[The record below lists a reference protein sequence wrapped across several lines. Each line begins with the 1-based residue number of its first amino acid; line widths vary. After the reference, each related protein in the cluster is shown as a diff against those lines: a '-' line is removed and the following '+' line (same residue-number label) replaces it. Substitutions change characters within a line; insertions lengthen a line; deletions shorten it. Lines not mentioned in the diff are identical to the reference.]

1 MPVVTINDVP
11 YTVPSGTRLGTL
23 LAREE
28 KLGMPCGG
36 QGRCGKCKVT
46 ARGALNPLTE
56 REKRYLS
63 RNETAQGIRLACMTV
78 IEGDCGVCITGEKDS
93 QIRIRGDMPQVRL
106 QPAFTAYGCAVD
118 IGTTTLAAC
127 LYDRKGNL
135 LAQASSRNP
144 QAGWGADVISRM
156 DAALRGAGRE
166 LAAAVCKAVDE
177 LLLQL
182 SETAGIHSREIDGLV
197 ITGNTVML
205 HLLTETSTEPL
216 SHAPFAVQRRFGE
229 TMEAG
234 ALRFTAVAPGTG
246 VYLPPCISA
255 FVGADLVTALLAS
268 GIYDGSGI
276 QMLTD
281 IGTNGEMALL
291 QNGRLYVCSAAAGPA
306 FEGAGISQG
315 MQGKNGA
322 IDRVFLQGNELGIH
336 VIGEGAAEG
345 ICGSGIVDALA
356 CLLESGQID
365 ETGYMEEESIS
376 IAPSVAVTQKD
387 VRMVQLAKSAI
398 HAGIR
403 TLLHMADIDCGEVSN
418 LLIAGGFGSYLN
430 VKNAGRIGLIPAGL
444 VPRVRV
450 IGNAALSGAAMLLL
464 NQEYRAACKKYA
476 DDAKEIQLS
485 VNPFFSEEYMAQMM
499 FYASDRQDLQ

>member
-78 IEGDCGVCITGEKDS
+78 IEGDCGVCITGEKEA

-234 ALRFTAVAPGTG
+234 ALRFTGQEFICRPA
-246 VYLPPCISA
+246 YRLLSA
-255 FVGADLVTALLAS
+255 QTWLRRCWHRAFTMD
-268 GIYDGSGI
+268 
-276 QMLTD
+276 
-281 IGTNGEMALL
+281 
-291 QNGRLYVCSAAAGPA
+291 PA
-306 FEGAGISQG
+306 
-315 MQGKNGA
+315 
-322 IDRVFLQGNELGIH
+322 
-336 VIGEGAAEG
+336 
-345 ICGSGIVDALA
+345 
-356 CLLESGQID
+356 
-365 ETGYMEEESIS
+365 
-376 IAPSVAVTQKD
+376 
-387 VRMVQLAKSAI
+387 
-398 HAGIR
+398 
-403 TLLHMADIDCGEVSN
+403 
-418 LLIAGGFGSYLN
+418 
-430 VKNAGRIGLIPAGL
+430 
-444 VPRVRV
+444 
-450 IGNAALSGAAMLLL
+450 
-464 NQEYRAACKKYA
+464 YRC
-476 DDAKEIQLS
+476 
-485 VNPFFSEEYMAQMM
+485 
-499 FYASDRQDLQ
+499 

>member
-11 YTVPSGTRLGTL
+11 YTVPSGTGLDTL
-23 LAREE
+23 LAREG
-28 KLGMPCGG
+28 KMGMPCGG

-46 ARGALNPLTE
+46 ARGALNRLTE
-56 REKRYLS
+56 NEKRFLS
-63 RNETAQGIRLACMTV
+63 PGEIAQGIRLACMTV
-78 IEGDCGVCITGEKDS
+78 IEGDCRVSIAGEKAP
-93 QIRIRGDMPQVRL
+93 QIRIRGEMPKIRL

-127 LYDRKGNL
+127 LYDTQGTA

-156 DAALRGAGRE
+156 DAVLGGAGRE
-166 LAAAVCKAVDE
+166 LADAVCRAVDA

-182 SETAGIHSREIDGLV
+182 SETAGIHSCEIDGMV

-216 SHAPFAVQRRFGE
+216 SHAPFAVQRKFGE
-229 TMEAG
+229 TVEAG
-234 ALRFTAVAPGTG
+234 ALGFTAVAPGTG

-268 GIYDGSGI
+268 GIYEAPGI

-291 QNGRLYVCSAAAGPA
+291 RDGQLYVCSTAAGPA

-315 MQGKNGA
+315 MQGKHGA
-322 IDRVFLQGNELGIH
+322 IDRVFLQDNELRIH
-336 VIGEGAAEG
+336 VIGESTAEG
-345 ICGSGIVDALA
+345 ICGSGIVDAIA

-365 ETGYMEEESIS
+365 ETGYMEEESLP

-403 TLLHMADIDCGEVSN
+403 TLLHMADVDCGEVSS

-430 VKNAGRIGLIPAGL
+430 VENAGRIGLIPGGL
-444 VPRVRV
+444 VPKVRV

-476 DDAKEIQLS
+476 DDAKEIELS
-485 VNPFFSEEYMAQMM
+485 RNSFFSDEYMMQMM
-499 FYASDRQDLQ
+499 FQPAP

>member
-1 MPVVTINDVP
+1 MPVVTMNDVS

-23 LAREE
+23 LAREG
-28 KLGMPCGG
+28 KIGMPCGG

-46 ARGALNPLTE
+46 ATGALNRLTE
-56 REKRYLS
+56 SEKRFLS
-63 RNETAQGIRLACMTV
+63 PDEIARGIRLACMTV
-78 IEGDCGVCITGEKDS
+78 IEGDCTVYVAGEKAP
-93 QIRIRGDMPQVRL
+93 QIRIRGEMPKIRL
-106 QPAFTAYGCAVD
+106 QPAFITYGCAVD

-127 LYDRKGNL
+127 LYDTEGNM

-156 DAALRGAGRE
+156 DAALGGAKRE
-166 LAAAVCKAVDE
+166 LAEAVCRAVDA

-216 SHAPFAVQRRFGE
+216 SHAPFTLLRKFGE
-229 TMEAG
+229 TVEAG
-234 ALRFTAVAPGTG
+234 ALGLTAVEAVTG

-268 GIYDGSGI
+268 GIYEAPGI

-291 QNGRLYVCSAAAGPA
+291 RDGQLYVCSTAAGPA

-315 MQGKNGA
+315 MQGKRGA
-322 IDRVFLQGNELGIH
+322 IDRVFLQDNELDVH
-336 VIGEGAAEG
+336 VIGESAAEG
-345 ICGSGIVDALA
+345 ICGSGIVDAIA

-365 ETGYMEEESIS
+365 ETGYMDKESIL

-387 VRMVQLAKSAI
+387 VRMVQLAKSAV
-398 HAGIR
+398 HAGIL
-403 TLLHMADIDCGEVSN
+403 TLLHMAGTGFGEVSN

-430 VKNAGRIGLIPAGL
+430 VENAGRIGLIPCEM
-444 VPRVRV
+444 VPKVRA

-464 NQEYRAACKKYA
+464 NLEYRAACKKYA
-476 DDAKEIQLS
+476 DDAKEIELS
-485 VNPFFSEEYMAQMM
+485 GNSFFADEYMARMM
-499 FYASDRQDLQ
+499 F

>member
-1 MPVVTINDVP
+1 
-11 YTVPSGTRLGTL
+11 
-23 LAREE
+23 
-28 KLGMPCGG
+28 
-36 QGRCGKCKVT
+36 
-46 ARGALNPLTE
+46 
-56 REKRYLS
+56 
-63 RNETAQGIRLACMTV
+63 
-78 IEGDCGVCITGEKDS
+78 
-93 QIRIRGDMPQVRL
+93 
-106 QPAFTAYGCAVD
+106 
-118 IGTTTLAAC
+118 
-127 LYDRKGNL
+127 
-135 LAQASSRNP
+135 
-144 QAGWGADVISRM
+144 
-156 DAALRGAGRE
+156 
-166 LAAAVCKAVDE
+166 
-177 LLLQL
+177 
-182 SETAGIHSREIDGLV
+182 
-197 ITGNTVML
+197 
-205 HLLTETSTEPL
+205 
-216 SHAPFAVQRRFGE
+216 
-229 TMEAG
+229 
-234 ALRFTAVAPGTG
+234 
-246 VYLPPCISA
+246 
-255 FVGADLVTALLAS
+255 
-268 GIYDGSGI
+268 
-276 QMLTD
+276 MLTD

-306 FEGAGISQG
+306 FEGAGISQ
-315 MQGKNGA
+315 
-322 IDRVFLQGNELGIH
+322 VFLQGNELGIH

-476 DDAKEIQLS
+476 GDAKEIQLS
-485 VNPFFSEEYMAQMM
+485 VNPFFSEEYMTQMM
-499 FYASDRQDLQ
+499 FYTSDRQDLQ